1 MAEPSE
7 VTGLVP
13 TLRVRVVVDTVF
25 FDLVVANAGEAPM
38 TLSFATSQ
46 RYDFRVLDETGTE
59 VWRWSADRVFGQALS
74 EESVPAGG
82 VLEYHEMW
90 LTTMRGRFRAGAWLV
105 STDHPLEL
113 QTEFEVPAE

>member
-1 MAEPSE
+1 MAEPTDS
-7 VTGLVP
+7 TALVP

-25 FDLVVANAGEAPM
+25 FDLVVANAGEAPL

-46 RYDFRVLDETGTE
+46 RYDFGVVDESGAE
-59 VWRWSADRVFGQALS
+59 IWRWSTDRMFGQALS

-90 LTTMRGRFRAGAWLV
+90 LTRSRGRFRAEAWLV

-113 QTEFEVPAE
+113 QTDFEVPAE